1 MMQRTLIGSALAILL
16 TPSMVG
22 AAPFSPFEARGFA
35 MGGAGVASSEYAAAT
50 LYNPALLAMSA
61 DANRFSFIAPALG
74 ASVSGSEGA
83 VDKMKKFND
92 NQSLQ
97 GFNNAANLYND
108 RLTTYL
114 GATGN
119 VTAQNNLLAAADAL
133 ETASELLLTDLQN
146 VNAKTFQVGA
156 GGTFAIAVPKWENKV
171 AFSVSTEFF
180 GRATTDVTSS
190 DLSTID
196 TLVTKTVLATN
207 EIIGANGNLTGPNA
221 SDVISAGEVVL
232 GGDNRKPTSR
242 VHVLGAAVTDIGVSI
257 ARQITLGE
265 QTFLLGVT
273 PKIQQVATVA
283 FDADVDTNDI
293 KFSENKKTA
302 TGFNI
307 DVGLA
312 KQFTEGTWQNVRV
325 GAVVRNLIPRTY
337 KTMIPTQDVKV
348 SPQLRIG
355 AAYQGRFYTLTSDLD
370 VTANKVVGQGQEQS
384 QIWAVG
390 GELNGW
396 NVAKFRLGYRNDLKS
411 NYGAIT
417 AGISLFGV
425 QLSGA
430 YAKDREASALL
441 QFSGTF

>member
-16 TPSMVG
+16 APSMVG

-50 LYNPALLAMSA
+50 LYNPALLAVSSNS
-61 DANRFSFIAPALG
+61 NRFSFIAPALG

-83 VDKMKKFND
+83 VDKMQKFND

-97 GFNNAANLYND
+97 GFNNAA
-108 RLTTYL
+108 TTYN
-114 GATGN
+114 GALSAYLNATSDPN
-119 VTAQNNLLAAADAL
+119 AQNALNAAANAL
-133 ETASELLLTDLQN
+133 QTASDLLLTDLQS

-156 GGTFAIAVPKWENKV
+156 GGTFAIAVPKWDNKV
-171 AFSVSTEFF
+171 AFSLSTEFF

-190 DLSTID
+190 DLNTID
-196 TLVTKTVLATN
+196 TLVTKVVNATS
-207 EIIGANGNLTGPNA
+207 EIIAANGNLNGPEA
-221 SDVISAGEVVL
+221 SEVIAGGEVVL

-265 QTFLLGVT
+265 QQFMLGIT

-283 FDADVDTNDI
+283 FEADVDTNEI
-293 KFSENKKTA
+293 EFSENKKTA

-307 DVGLA
+307 DVGVA
-312 KQFTEGTWQNVRV
+312 KQFTEGRWQNLRV

-337 KTMIPTQDVKV
+337 KTMIPTQEVKV
-348 SPQLRIG
+348 SPQLRVG
-355 AAYQGRFYTLTSDLD
+355 AAYQGSFYTLTSDLD
-370 VTANKVVGQGQEQS
+370 VTANTVVGQGQEQS

-417 AGISLFGV
+417 AGLSLFGV

-430 YAKDREASALL
+430 YAKDREASAVL